1 MNQIWIYSLFVLIVG
16 SEAFAPSLRTVPSQT
31 HISVIQHTSP
41 PQIPFQITKLN
52 SSTEVQSTSLISQ
65 EDDDDDEYEYEEYE
79 SLTEADFYNSEW
91 KIGTLWDN
99 ANKIEETWFRC
110 VVREGDLGA
119 VEFIAVWGDGS
130 KGKWN
135 FDAASQFF
143 SISKDSYG
151 GWLGK
156 KIWAGTV
163 DDYYY
168 MQGTIRGWNPISP
181 ASVLGQWQ
189 AKRLGVDR
197 EEAGIAP
204 WFQTEEDDNEEAE
217 NVVEEEKS
225 SPWFASEE
233 NEK

>member
-1 MNQIWIYSLFVLIVG
+1 MI
-16 SEAFAPSLRTVPSQT
+16 SQK
-31 HISVIQHTSP
+31 IPIQ
-41 PQIPFQITKLN
+41 FTKLN
-52 SSTEVQSTSLISQ
+52 SSTEIDSSALKSQ
-65 EDDDDDEYEYEEYE
+65 DEDNEEDDDEYEYEEYE

-99 ANKIEETWFRC
+99 SDNIEETWFRC
-110 VVREGDLGA
+110 VVKESDFGA
-119 VEFIAVWGDGS
+119 VEFIGIWGDGS

-135 FDAASQFF
+135 FDASTQFF

-156 KIWAGTV
+156 QIWAGSV

-204 WFQTEEDDNEEAE
+204 WFEMKNDETVDSDETNQLNENSETKAQSPAPWFVSEDDS
-217 NVVEEEKS
+217 K
-225 SPWFASEE
+225 
-233 NEK
+233 